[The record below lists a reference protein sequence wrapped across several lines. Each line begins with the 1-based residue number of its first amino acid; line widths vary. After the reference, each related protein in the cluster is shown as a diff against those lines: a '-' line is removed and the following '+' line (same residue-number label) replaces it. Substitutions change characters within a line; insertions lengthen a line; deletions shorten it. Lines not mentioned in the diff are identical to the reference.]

1 MKPVI
6 SLLSFLLLPALAL
19 AIFHN
24 VLPPSLLILYYP
36 VAISLII
43 GSSFIFSYFNKH
55 CLVQRI
61 ALQQEP
67 NIPAEGLSYCRKVN
81 HCWSIFLLINAGI
94 ALYLAQSGD
103 LRSWAVYCGGI
114 SYALMGTLFAVE
126 WFFRRRVKRKIE
138 TAEVA
143 QQLTS

>member
-1 MKPVI
+1 MQFIISTISVI
-6 SLLSFLLLPALAL
+6 LLPTLAL
-19 AIFHN
+19 AIFYN
-24 VLPPSLLILYYP
+24 LTPPTLIILYYP
-36 VAISLII
+36 VAISLILA
-43 GSSFIFSYFNKH
+43 SSFIFSYFNKH

-81 HCWSIFLLINAGI
+81 HCWSVFLLINAGI

-126 WFFRRRVKRKIE
+126 WFLRRRVKRKIE